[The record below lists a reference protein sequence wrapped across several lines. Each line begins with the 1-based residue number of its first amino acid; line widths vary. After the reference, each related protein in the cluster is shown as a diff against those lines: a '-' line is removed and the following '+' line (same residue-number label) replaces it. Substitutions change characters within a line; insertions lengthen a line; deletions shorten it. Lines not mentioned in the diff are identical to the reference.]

1 VAYYDLLAR
10 NELFIAN
17 GDALVVNGWNSVVGQ
32 SLTIR
37 TRRRTPQG
45 DLVTSENTLALTAD
59 RLANTLAISLND
71 GTLVGVAVH
80 PTVAVQRGQTFVRI
94 GLARGAGNPEQMTLA
109 QDYVT
114 IAAPLAWPGG
124 RIASPTEGPGAIRS
138 ITGTDPPANA
148 SILETVPAG
157 ARWRLLSLR
166 ATLVTSTV
174 TVDRRAF
181 LYFDDGTSILWIW
194 FAPGVQPGGTSNIYN
209 FGTQGIEHGSRQD
222 QFTMPLPPLTHLRA
236 GYRINVTH
244 ANFSAGDDWS
254 APQLLV
260 EEWIDI

>member
-17 GDALVVNGWNSVVGQ
+17 GDVLVVNGWNSVIGQ

-45 DLVTSENTLALTAD
+45 DLVTSENTLALTAN
-59 RLANTLAISLND
+59 RQANTLAISLND

-114 IAAPLAWPGG
+114 IAAPLGWPGG

-138 ITGTDPPANA
+138 IMGTNPAA
-148 SILETVPAG
+148 GDHIVETVPTNAM
-157 ARWRLLSLR
+157 WRLISLR
-166 ATLVTSTV
+166 TALRTDTTV
-174 TVDRRAF
+174 ISRYPRV
-181 LYFDDGTSILWIW
+181 LCDDGANT
-194 FAPGVQPGGTSNIYN
+194 FYAVDGPRGVNYSSESDFVLSAMQQRLSPVIAYDNT
-209 FGTQGIEHGSRQD
+209 
-222 QFTMPLPPLTHLRA
+222 PLPPDLRLRA
-236 GYRINVTH
+236 GHRVRIFTTNLQ
-244 ANFSAGDDWS
+244 SGDDWS
-254 APQLLV
+254 PPQLLV
-260 EEWIDI
+260 EEWIDV

>member
-17 GDALVVNGWNSVVGQ
+17 GDVLVVNGWNSVVGQ

-59 RLANTLAISLND
+59 RQANTLAISLND
-71 GTLVGVAVH
+71 GTLVGIAVH
-80 PTVAVQRGQTFVRI
+80 PTVAVQRGQTFVRV

-114 IAAPLAWPGG
+114 IAAPLGWPGG

-138 ITGTDPPANA
+138 ITGTDPAA
-148 SILETVPAG
+148 GQEISVTVPTNALWLILGLRAVLVTDATAITRVPRFVISDGTNVIYESEPNTFTG
-157 ARWRLLSLR
+157 ASVTMPQVTGNGLGFGGLANYVRHHPLPTRLLLR
-166 ATLVTSTV
+166 GGFQIQTIT
-174 TVDRRAF
+174 AF
-181 LYFDDGTSILWIW
+181 L
-194 FAPGVQPGGTSNIYN
+194 Q
-209 FGTQGIEHGSRQD
+209 
-222 QFTMPLPPLTHLRA
+222 
-236 GYRINVTH
+236 
-244 ANFSAGDDWS
+244 AGDDWGP
-254 APQLLV
+254 PQILV
-260 EEWIDI
+260 EEWIDV